1 MKYIQRGAALL
12 TVLALLCTLTP
23 PVKAAGETV
32 TIATE
37 QEFADFAK
45 SCTRDVWS
53 QGVTV
58 ELKAD
63 LDLSNMSFTPVPI
76 FQGTFH
82 GNGHT
87 ISGLSF
93 EEKGSKVGLFR
104 TLTQSAVVENLTVEG
119 SLEPQ
124 GSASQV
130 GLLAGENYGTVRG
143 CTARGA
149 LSAQEDVGGL
159 VGFNG
164 EEGRLLQCSNEATVS
179 GVTNAGGITGQNLG
193 WIEGCTNSGP
203 VNIQAD
209 QETPTSVGGVAGLSR
224 GTIRSCT
231 NTGAVG
237 YQHVGYNMGGIV
249 GLQSGE
255 VSGCTN
261 TGPVKGRKDVGGI
274 VGQFEP
280 YTSLTYGESPSER
293 LTESLGALF
302 DRLED
307 FTNQFNTMA
316 TQGLADAQAVQNSLS
331 VVQDRVHAAGTEGMD
346 DFRSMSD
353 SLYQYTTGI
362 SGSLDQLREDLGDF
376 SDDAEDALQDALDES
391 DALLDALKELAQQGD
406 SGLGQAIHALEDTIS
421 AIRAQLQTIQDHRQA
436 MAQEL
441 DALKQYLADVAK
453 LILSGQFEQAL
464 QLPFPSLDPVGHF
477 TAITQ
482 ALKNIPGLAAKLP
495 GEWADIYDETSHAL
509 GQAGKDMDRALDRL
523 NEALTTLNHAGG
535 RFADDAQDSLEE
547 VSRGCDQIRD
557 LLKDYTDT
565 LGDKAQS
572 AVDDI
577 HRELTVIQDQMDD
590 MTQAA
595 KEDNDALYA
604 TSQAIMDQMEQ
615 VRQAISGLGEEPEL
629 TVTDLTDEETQGPG
643 LVMGCTVSGTVEGD
657 SNVGGIAGTVS
668 TELGD
673 DPEATFDLGDLKLMS
688 DVYATLRALVRQCR
702 FDGAVTVKNE
712 CGGGIAGRCE
722 AGVILDCAARG
733 SVETGGDYCGGIIG
747 RTRGKVMGCSALTD
761 LTGQSWLGGVA
772 GLGQDISDCRTMVR
786 ADSTGEYQGAIAGQ
800 VEGTLSE
807 NRYLMEELA
816 GVDGVDYAGTAQGLD
831 FEAFSQLEGI
841 PADFLTFSYRFVV
854 NGQTVAEIPFSYGG
868 DLDMS
873 QVPAMPEQ
881 NGQYGQWPQFPTQ
894 DLRRSMVLEAQF
906 TAPTATLADQN
917 GIAQLLVEGTF
928 APDAALSVKQESLP
942 DWNAEG
948 YEALNAWSYEV
959 TGSQADTVTVR
970 LRAEGAKTPA
980 AAVYQDGQWKLADS
994 TLEGSYLVF
1003 TAPVQ
1008 GQVMLLDGGAP
1019 FPWLWVLGA
1028 GTAAVLLGGWF
1039 LYRKKGHRKTE
1050 EKPTADV

>member
-63 LDLSNMSFTPVPI
+63 LDLSNTSFTPVPI

-159 VGFNG
+159 VGFNA

-316 TQGLADAQAVQNSLS
+316 TQGLADAQAVQSSLS
-331 VVQDRVHAAGTEGMD
+331 AVKDRVHAAGTEGMD

-406 SGLGQAIHALEDTIS
+406 SGLGQAIHALEIRFPPSEPSFRPFKTI
-421 AIRAQLQTIQDHRQA
+421 
-436 MAQEL
+436 
-441 DALKQYLADVAK
+441 
-453 LILSGQFEQAL
+453 
-464 QLPFPSLDPVGHF
+464 
-477 TAITQ
+477 
-482 ALKNIPGLAAKLP
+482 
-495 GEWADIYDETSHAL
+495 
-509 GQAGKDMDRALDRL
+509 
-523 NEALTTLNHAGG
+523 
-535 RFADDAQDSLEE
+535 
-547 VSRGCDQIRD
+547 
-557 LLKDYTDT
+557 
-565 LGDKAQS
+565 
-572 AVDDI
+572 
-577 HRELTVIQDQMDD
+577 
-590 MTQAA
+590 
-595 KEDNDALYA
+595 
-604 TSQAIMDQMEQ
+604 
-615 VRQAISGLGEEPEL
+615 
-629 TVTDLTDEETQGPG
+629 
-643 LVMGCTVSGTVEGD
+643 
-657 SNVGGIAGTVS
+657 
-668 TELGD
+668 
-673 DPEATFDLGDLKLMS
+673 
-688 DVYATLRALVRQCR
+688 
-702 FDGAVTVKNE
+702 
-712 CGGGIAGRCE
+712 
-722 AGVILDCAARG
+722 AR
-733 SVETGGDYCGGIIG
+733 
-747 RTRGKVMGCSALTD
+747 
-761 LTGQSWLGGVA
+761 
-772 GLGQDISDCRTMVR
+772 
-786 ADSTGEYQGAIAGQ
+786 
-800 VEGTLSE
+800 
-807 NRYLMEELA
+807 
-816 GVDGVDYAGTAQGLD
+816 
-831 FEAFSQLEGI
+831 
-841 PADFLTFSYRFVV
+841 
-854 NGQTVAEIPFSYGG
+854 
-868 DLDMS
+868 
-873 QVPAMPEQ
+873 
-881 NGQYGQWPQFPTQ
+881 
-894 DLRRSMVLEAQF
+894 
-906 TAPTATLADQN
+906 
-917 GIAQLLVEGTF
+917 
-928 APDAALSVKQESLP
+928 
-942 DWNAEG
+942 
-948 YEALNAWSYEV
+948 
-959 TGSQADTVTVR
+959 
-970 LRAEGAKTPA
+970 
-980 AAVYQDGQWKLADS
+980 
-994 TLEGSYLVF
+994 
-1003 TAPVQ
+1003 
-1008 GQVMLLDGGAP
+1008 
-1019 FPWLWVLGA
+1019 PWLRSWM
-1028 GTAAVLLGGWF
+1028 
-1039 LYRKKGHRKTE
+1039 
-1050 EKPTADV
+1050 P